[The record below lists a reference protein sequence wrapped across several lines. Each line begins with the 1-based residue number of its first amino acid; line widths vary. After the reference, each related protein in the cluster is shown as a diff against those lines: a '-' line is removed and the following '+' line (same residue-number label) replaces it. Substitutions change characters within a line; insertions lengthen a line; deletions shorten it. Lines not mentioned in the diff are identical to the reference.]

1 MQVQTMVQW
10 NFKQRYTIKPHK
22 CSHCSQWNKVCLR
35 PKKYTYVILQSWIL
49 AWVIVIILTAIRLTI
64 FVLVLL
70 FVSIFMLEVHVL
82 KTNPVKPP
90 DEGCVPKPLGGIKS
104 SKSVNS
110 LTHVILLVLELFS
123 TSGCSSM
130 REQHTGQQ
138 SKVTFT
144 TSHTNS
150 CEIGESDS
158 RHGVLLDRKLLFS
171 LHSQTWHARKSMH
184 CPHKSP
190 RFLSIQETHSLAPD
204 ILQVSVCLW
213 DCSANQNM
221 FINENKHKNVTLSVR
236 HLLSESE
243 IESGCVMNVV

>member
-35 PKKYTYVILQSWIL
+35 PKKYTYVILLSWIL
-49 AWVIVIILTAIRLTI
+49 AWVIVIIVTAIRLTI

-104 SKSVNS
+104 NKSVNS

-150 CEIGESDS
+150 CEIGESQIAGMAFFS
-158 RHGVLLDRKLLFS
+158 TGSCSFLCTPRPGMLGNQCTALIKALASCLYRKLTRLLLIS
-171 LHSQTWHARKSMH
+171 CRSQ
-184 CPHKSP
+184 
-190 RFLSIQETHSLAPD
+190 
-204 ILQVSVCLW
+204 SVCEIVLPIKTCLSMKTSTRMW
-213 DCSANQNM
+213 PYQYVICCPRARLNQ
-221 FINENKHKNVTLSVR
+221 
-236 HLLSESE
+236 
-243 IESGCVMNVV
+243 VVWWM